1 MDNPMFVNE
10 EDIPMVSQDED
21 YYDDYRTADTSS
33 VDETS
38 FTVPDT
44 AETTLTLRLRQ
55 KVKWDKIN
63 ALYTHLNVMVNP
75 DLIDSDRFRLTKD
88 AKKGVTTVIDGFL

>member
-1 MDNPMFVNE
+1 MDNPTLVNE

-44 AETTLTLRLRQ
+44 AETTSTLRLRQ

-63 ALYTHLNVMVNP
+63 ALYAHLNVTGNP
-75 DLIDSDRFRLTKD
+75 DLIDFDWFRLTKD
-88 AKKGVTTVIDGFL
+88 AKKGVTQW

>member
-1 MDNPMFVNE
+1 MDNPTFLNE

-33 VDETS
+33 VDGTS

-44 AETTLTLRLRQ
+44 AETTSTLRLRQ

-63 ALYTHLNVMVNP
+63 ALYTHLNVTGNP
-75 DLIDSDRFRLTKD
+75 DLIDFDRFRLTKD
-88 AKKGVTTVIDGFL
+88 AKKGVTQW